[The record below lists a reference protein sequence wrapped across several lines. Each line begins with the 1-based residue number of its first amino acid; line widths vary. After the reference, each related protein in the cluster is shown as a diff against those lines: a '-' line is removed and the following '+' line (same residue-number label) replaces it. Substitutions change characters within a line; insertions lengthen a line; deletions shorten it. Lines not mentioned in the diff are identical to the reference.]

1 MQADPQSFDRIR
13 EGLARK
19 YQNANMKPDRH
30 ASYLRLRALKHLWHV
45 DDILLE
51 LKSLSPASVQASC
64 TAFLTELR
72 HIAGKNCMNAL
83 PFPTKWYVAILNLQ
97 PHPLTSVSNDVCL
110 VRRNGE
116 IHQVSQSLDDNFH
129 HP

>member
-1 MQADPQSFDRIR
+1 MSLLRLWLRDISVESAKKVKHSVMQADPQTFDRIR

-51 LKSLSPASVQASC
+51 LNSLTPAAVQASC
-64 TAFLTELR
+64 
-72 HIAGKNCMNAL
+72 H
-83 PFPTKWYVAILNLQ
+83 LN
-97 PHPLTSVSNDVCL
+97 
-110 VRRNGE
+110 
-116 IHQVSQSLDDNFH
+116 
-129 HP
+129 